1 MFIYDISVEGSIC
14 TWLTIFLANSCQP
27 FRWNTLIM
35 SINFCLTRFMREQ
48 IPLMLKRKNK
58 LLKNKAVKWA
68 IVTPIACFGTV
79 GIILTYYK
87 YSVNRRSLF
96 KFYFRWLWFS
106 PHITLLARCSMPVRM
121 ELDPNHSSLPWLHPS
136 VIFYYANPIAPCV
149 SVSPINDLGI
159 SGMDELA

>member
-1 MFIYDISVEGSIC
+1 MYIYDISVEGSIC

-35 SINFCLTRFMREQ
+35 SINFCLTHFMREQ

-58 LLKNKAVKWA
+58 LLKNKAVTWA

-106 PHITLLARCSMPVRM
+106 PHITLLAWCSTPVRV

-136 VIFYYANPIAPCV
+136 VIFYYANPIAPWV